1 MTTVALSFFWTF
13 VFLILYTY
21 AGYVCALIILSLFIR
36 RPVKSDD
43 EFTPMVTYLITAYNE
58 EADLARKIENTLS
71 LDYPADRLE
80 LLVASD
86 GSTDRTDDIVRGF
99 HERDPRARLLRVE
112 GRVGKTETQNQAV
125 KEARG
130 EVIIF
135 SDATTE
141 YENSAIRNIVRNYA
155 DPAVGAVSGRYNYVS
170 REGSAVGVGQILFWK
185 FENFIKTRQTRIRT
199 ITGCCGCIYSVRKSA
214 YEPLPPDIISDLCEP
229 LKILQKNY
237 RIVFE
242 PEAIAFEETTEK
254 SRDEFHMRVRVILR
268 GMRGIFHVRN
278 LLNPLRFPFV
288 AFQLLSH
295 KVSRWLV
302 PLFVVGAFVS
312 NAFLLDNLFYQVT
325 FGIQCAF
332 FGLALLGWGADLAG
346 KKIKI
351 LSIPLYFCIVN
362 IASIVS
368 LFKLMKG
375 EKKVVWETAR

>member
-1 MTTVALSFFWTF
+1 M
-13 VFLILYTY
+13 
-21 AGYVCALIILSLFIR
+21 
-36 RPVKSDD
+36 
-43 EFTPMVTYLITAYNE
+43 
-58 EADLARKIENTLS
+58 
-71 LDYPADRLE
+71 
-80 LLVASD
+80 
-86 GSTDRTDDIVRGF
+86 
-99 HERDPRARLLRVE
+99 
-112 GRVGKTETQNQAV
+112 